1 MMLAASIFDEVAN
14 ENSLTLCVPK
24 TELLVTGIGL
34 TAIDLAPLELD
45 GGVVEVVEQFKY
57 LGFLVEACGGI
68 AGEVSGGIAPAS
80 SILNWQ
86 SP

>member
-45 GGVVEVVEQFKY
+45 GGVVEV
-57 LGFLVEACGGI
+57 
-68 AGEVSGGIAPAS
+68 
-80 SILNWQ
+80 
-86 SP
+86 